1 MLTIS
6 RAISD
11 PKVFGPFFRGES
23 WAAWHAFFAALFA
36 LPMTDEQLA
45 IYRKHTGRTVP
56 PTQPSHEAWLVI
68 GRRGGKSFALAT
80 VAVFLAS
87 FFDWKPFLGPGEV
100 GTIMIIARDR
110 RQARVIKR
118 FCVGLLREVP
128 MLRSTI
134 VDELAETVVLRN
146 RINIEIHTAS
156 FRSTRGY
163 TVVASLLDELAYWPT
178 DAESSDQDVEVINAI
193 KPAMATIPNAMLLCA
208 SSPYSRRGAL
218 WEAHHRHFGK
228 DGDEVLVWQA
238 ATRDMNPSVPQ
249 AFIDKHMAEDPSR
262 AAAEYGAL
270 FRVDLEAFV
279 SREVL
284 DRCVVLGRH
293 ELPCIAGV
301 HYVGFCD
308 PSGGSADSMTL
319 AICHIEDSNR
329 AVLDLVREVR
339 PPFSPDSVVKEF
351 AALLK
356 AYGIASI
363 KGDRYA
369 GEWPRERFRVHGVEY
384 VPAVKTK
391 SDIYGSLLP
400 VLNSGRV
407 ELLDHAKLIAQ
418 LLGLERNTARGG
430 RESID
435 HAPGAHDDIVNAV
448 AGAVVTALQ
457 VAIEHVPIVLP
468 IIISGGP
475 RNIPGQYS
483 PRIY

>member
-6 RAISD
+6 RALDD
-11 PKVFGPFFRGES
+11 PRIFAPFFKGSS
-23 WAAWHAFFAALFA
+23 WTAWRSFFAALFG
-36 LPMTDEQLA
+36 LPMTVEQLA
-45 IYRKHTGRTVP
+45 IYQKHTGRATP
-56 PTQPSHEAWLVI
+56 PTQPSSEAWLVI

-87 FFDWKPFLGPGEV
+87 FYDWKPFLGPGEV

-218 WEAHHRHFGK
+218 WDAHHRHFGK
-228 DGDEVLVWQA
+228 DGDDVLVWQA

-293 ELPCIAGV
+293 ELPRIAGV

-356 AYGIASI
+356 AYGITSI

-369 GEWPRERFRVHGVEY
+369 GEWPRERFRVHGIEY
-384 VPAVKTK
+384 VPAAKTK

-457 VAIEHVPIVLP
+457 VAIEYVPVVLP
-468 IIISGGP
+468 IVVSGGP
-475 RNIPGQYS
+475 RNLPGQHS
-483 PRIY
+483 PRVW